1 MAPFQ
6 IDAGDKQPQVNRAR
20 VMETLVI
27 AALSGVLSALA
38 SGFVVTVRLEERIAH
53 MQQEMNRQGDSIE
66 AIRRVIYRPSWERPD
81 NTAAVTAAAQPRGI
95 QP

>member
-1 MAPFQ
+1 
-6 IDAGDKQPQVNRAR
+6 
-20 VMETLVI
+20 
-27 AALSGVLSALA
+27 
-38 SGFVVTVRLEERIAH
+38 